1 MYLIFHI
8 GHVHAML
15 WSKIKCTFI
24 FHYVPCLNQLI
35 TFCSV
40 ASAVKVLKE
49 AVTSKD
55 QEKIILAKCDL
66 LKSAK
71 DPLSVWLDTK
81 LGSTVSDNA
90 IFTTLPRHWENEFH
104 KDMKALNV
112 SLKMKLKQHVILSV
126 QLS

>member
-1 MYLIFHI
+1 M
-8 GHVHAML
+8 
-15 WSKIKCTFI
+15 
-24 FHYVPCLNQLI
+24 
-35 TFCSV
+35 
-40 ASAVKVLKE
+40 ASAVKILKE
-49 AVTSKD
+49 AVQSKD

-71 DPLSVWLDTK
+71 DPLSEWLDTK

-112 SLKMKLKQHVILSV
+112 SFIMNYILNMILLHNLIKYHFLFLCIHIFKS
-126 QLS
+126 L

>member
-1 MYLIFHI
+1 MLRILRSHI
-8 GHVHAML
+8 KPHTYISL
-15 WSKIKCTFI
+15 CTL
-24 FHYVPCLNQLI
+24 LNQLI
-35 TFCSV
+35 AFFSV

-49 AVTSKD
+49 AVQSKN

-71 DPLSVWLDTK
+71 DPLSEWLDTK

-112 SLKMKLKQHVILSV
+112 SLNIKQNNSCHFK
-126 QLS
+126 